1 MISRTPSILNG
12 IVTLEPKRQSECI
25 DYNSG
30 QMIKKQRGR
39 VLPISG
45 QSKRPTQVRLL
56 QKKPYTDDK
65 TKKKSKK
72 KKNSK

>member
-25 DYNSG
+25 DYISE
-30 QMIKKQRGR
+30 QMTKKQGGKL
-39 VLPISG
+39 LPISG
-45 QSKRPTQVRLL
+45 QSKRPAQVRLL
-56 QKKPYTDDK
+56 QKNPILMTRL
-65 TKKKSKK
+65 KKNQKK